1 MDLLIGENNMKS
13 KTILILFLAFIPLFS
28 FTHSGTDTTI
38 SKNYNLP
45 GIGVVSLIYKM
56 SVTDWY
62 KPVQWSLIAVAENDT
77 VFYDS
82 HNDSGIDTF
91 FYDKGFAG
99 DCKDYLTCKKK
110 WYLEEIVNFNVDT
123 IEIQD
128 TKMRELLKENSM
140 QNQGNKSEADK
151 KLWKEFWEYYKDKPM
166 IAFSFPDTPVVS
178 QPLRVYYPKNKKFL
192 IVYEP

>member
-1 MDLLIGENNMKS
+1 MKS
-13 KTILILFLAFIPLFS
+13 KTILILFLTCIPVFS
-28 FTHSGTDTTI
+28 FANSGTDTTI
-38 SKNYNLP
+38 SKNINLP
-45 GIGVVSLIYKM
+45 GIGAVSLIYKL
-56 SVTDWY
+56 SVTEWY

-110 WYLEEIVNFNVDT
+110 WYLKDIINYYVDT
-123 IEIQD
+123 IQIQN
-128 TKMRELLKENSM
+128 TKMRGRFKETSM
-140 QNQGNKSEADK
+140 QSWGNESQADK
-151 KLWKEFWEYYKDKPM
+151 NLWKEFWEYYKDKPM

-178 QPLRVYYPKNKKFL
+178 QPLRVYYPKQKKFL
-192 IVYEP
+192 MVYEP